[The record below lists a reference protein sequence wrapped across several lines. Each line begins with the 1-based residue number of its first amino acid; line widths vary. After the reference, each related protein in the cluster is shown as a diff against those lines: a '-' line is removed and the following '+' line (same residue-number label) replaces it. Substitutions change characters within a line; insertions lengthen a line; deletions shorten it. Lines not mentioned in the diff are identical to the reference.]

1 VEVLLEFFSHI
12 ICHLT
17 YTMKGSISDLR
28 IGVLEVLHND
38 GDHGSNL
45 LDVIEIFSNLRE
57 SHESRILVSP
67 I

>member
-12 ICHLT
+12 ICHLAN
-17 YTMKGSISDLR
+17 TMKGSISDLR

-38 GDHGSNL
+38 GDHRCNL